1 MRTRSGFATN
11 HVTTSG
17 RSRRIC
23 SVRRFYR
30 PLRVLACGLSVWVA
44 GGTAGRAQLP
54 AAGSTETLG
63 CAAIESFLRTAKI
76 VGQRDIPVGVT
87 VPRRATLDDGRM
99 RHDAAIQ
106 DTDERKHIFETARAT
121 ELNFRDSWSF
131 NVAGYELA
139 KILQLNMVP
148 PYVERKVDG
157 RPASVSWWVNDAMMG
172 RDRYRKKIAPPN
184 PRTWNEEMYAVRVF
198 HQLIYDTDP
207 NLTNLLITKDWRV
220 WMIDFSRAF
229 RLMKRLNNPKD
240 LVKCDRRLLA
250 NLRTL
255 NKQTLQQ
262 KLGRWLTE
270 PEIDGVLARRDLIV
284 ALFDNAVLERGE
296 AAILYD
302 LPRTSEAC
310 GAGLQ

>member
-1 MRTRSGFATN
+1 MCAL
-11 HVTTSG
+11 
-17 RSRRIC
+17 
-23 SVRRFYR
+23 RRFRR
-30 PLRVLACGLSVWVA
+30 PLRAIAYAASMWCAVVA
-44 GGTAGRAQLP
+44 VGRAQLP
-54 AAGSTETLG
+54 SAGSTGSLS
-63 CAAIESFLRTAKI
+63 CAAMEQFLQTAKI
-76 VGQRDIPVGVT
+76 VRQRDLPVGVT

-99 RHDAAIQ
+99 QHDAAIQ
-106 DTDERKHIFETARAT
+106 DTDERKPIFETARRT

-139 KILQLNMVP
+139 KILELNMVP

-157 RPASVSWWVNDAMMG
+157 RLASVSWWVNDAMMG
-172 RDRYRKKIAPPN
+172 RDRYRKKIEPPN
-184 PRTWNEEMYAVRVF
+184 PATWNAEMYAVRVF

-229 RLMKRLNNPKD
+229 RLMKELNNPNE

-255 NKQTLQQ
+255 TKQTLQQ

-270 PEIDGVLARRDLIV
+270 LEIDAVLARRDLIV
-284 ALFDNAVLERGE
+284 ALFDEAVLKRGE

-302 LPRTSEAC
+302 LPRTSEPC